1 MEPVEPWR
9 ADELSLSVSKGF
21 WANTGQQPAS
31 EIGQEMPL
39 KPCRIR
45 DTPETEEDVTRSFLG
60 QLVPALSSWGI
71 GAGHARYTGVEMGT
85 PHSAGWTQVMA
96 PSTARKACMPFVLT
110 YFYSVLCVGSFVPI
124 VSIHVCMT

>member
-96 PSTARKACMPFVLT
+96 PFHCQESMDAFCFNIFL
-110 YFYSVLCVGSFVPI
+110 FCSLCG
-124 VSIHVCMT
+124 